1 MTYKLNTKIYRNFK
15 FQLLKKKSDY
25 VSYVQRMTEKEK
37 KIFERCIQH
46 FLGFES
52 AEQYVTENKN
62 CELQNSSIIILLIE

>member
-1 MTYKLNTKIYRNFK
+1 
-15 FQLLKKKSDY
+15 
-25 VSYVQRMTEKEK
+25 MTEKEK